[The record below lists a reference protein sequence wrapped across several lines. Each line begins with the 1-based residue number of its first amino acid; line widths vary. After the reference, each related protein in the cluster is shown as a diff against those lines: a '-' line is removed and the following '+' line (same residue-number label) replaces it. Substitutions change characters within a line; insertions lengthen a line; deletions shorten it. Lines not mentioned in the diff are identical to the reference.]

1 MNLIHIIVSK
11 VSATI
16 SVILLSFG
24 LVQPPIVEQIPVED
38 PVEIVINTHS
48 TSSPVT
54 IKKTQRST
62 PPLPVTPAKEEAPVV
77 GSSTVQVTVQAT
89 VQDQSL
95 PTSSVQVPQ
104 PVITPQVVIV
114 QVEQQATLP
123 TVGSTQTPT
132 MGKLY
137 QITKGE
143 VNETVVLDDATE
155 QAVRDFAEG
164 LNQQINWRKQVRSI
178 DMDALA
184 EALKANG
191 YTLTEK

>member
-24 LVQPPIVEQIPVED
+24 LVQPPIVEHIPAED
-38 PVEIVINTHS
+38 PVEIVINTTS

-77 GSSTVQVTVQAT
+77 GSSTVQAT

-95 PTSSVQVPQ
+95 PKSSVQVPQ
-104 PVITPQVVIV
+104 PIVTPQVIIV
-114 QVEQQATLP
+114 QVEQQANTP

-132 MGKLY
+132 MEKLY
-137 QITKGE
+137 QVKK
-143 VNETVVLDDATE
+143 VSDDSVVLDDVNE
-155 QAVRDFAEG
+155 QAVRNFAEG
-164 LNQQINWRKQVRSI
+164 LNQQINWRKQAKS
-178 DMDALA
+178 ALFSA
-184 EALKANG
+184 LKEALKANG
-191 YTLTEK
+191 YEVVEK